1 MHWWL
6 PFLHGI
12 AKLSFYFSLFE
23 EIDMLGKIQLQ
34 NKYGKYFFLCITAD
48 VDTNYAK
55 IQINKHNKYFKI

>member
-6 PFLHGI
+6 RFLHGI

-23 EIDMLGKIQLQ
+23 EIDMLGMAIFF
-34 NKYGKYFFLCITAD
+34 FFLQKAD
-48 VDTNYAK
+48 VYIINEN